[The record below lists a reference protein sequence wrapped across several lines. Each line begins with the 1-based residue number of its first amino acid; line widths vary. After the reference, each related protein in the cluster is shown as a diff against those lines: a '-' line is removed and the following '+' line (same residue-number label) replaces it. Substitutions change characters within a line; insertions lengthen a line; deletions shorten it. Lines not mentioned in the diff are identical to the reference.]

1 MCVNTHTHT
10 HSVLSTL
17 FLLSLYVDTNT
28 TQSVTVIFC
37 QVFKSCTINIL
48 TLLFQIL
55 LHLCLFSVNFKICL
69 LISTKACR
77 DFYLDVI
84 ECTDQLRKKWLLN
97 NTLFHSPWTCYVTSF
112 KPFLFS
118 LSNVLQFSMYKTS
131 TLLTVLSTLI
141 KNIVYVT
148 PKKVLTKILLYHLCI
163 FHIPPTCPWH
173 FVNWIYS
180 VLSWYRIPKNNSN
193 LNIYIKALWNYEEMG
208 GGISHRKVK

>member
-1 MCVNTHTHT
+1 MKTLFFFTNLPFYYCKKKKKKSVDCVCPHTHTHT

-37 QVFKSCTINIL
+37 QVFKSGTISIL

-84 ECTDQLRKKWLLN
+84 ECTDQLRKKWLFN
-97 NTLFHSPWTCYVTSF
+97 NTVFHSPWTCYVTSF

-131 TLLTVLSTLI
+131 TLLTVLNILI

-163 FHIPPTCPWH
+163 PNMP
-173 FVNWIYS
+173 
-180 VLSWYRIPKNNSN
+180 LSFC
-193 LNIYIKALWNYEEMG
+193 
-208 GGISHRKVK
+208 

>member
-1 MCVNTHTHT
+1 MYIDPIVPGTFVENTFFLHQFTFLLLQKKKKKSVDCVCPHTHTHT

-37 QVFKSCTINIL
+37 QVFKSGTISIL

-69 LISTKACR
+69 LISTKPCR
-77 DFYLDVI
+77 DFYLDVV
-84 ECTDQLRKKWLLN
+84 ECTDQLRKKWLFN
-97 NTLFHSPWTCYVTSF
+97 NTVFHSPWTCYVTSF

-131 TLLTVLSTLI
+131 TLLTVLNILI
-141 KNIVYVT
+141 KNIM
-148 PKKVLTKILLYHLCI
+148 LLQRKFWLKFCCI
-163 FHIPPTCPWH
+163 IFASPTCPCH

-180 VLSWYRIPKNNSN
+180 VLSW
-193 LNIYIKALWNYEEMG
+193 
-208 GGISHRKVK
+208 

>member
-1 MCVNTHTHT
+1 MYIDPIVPGTFVENTFFSSPIYLSTIAKKKKKKKISWLCVSTHTHT

-37 QVFKSCTINIL
+37 QVFKSGTISIL

-69 LISTKACR
+69 LISTKPCR
-77 DFYLDVI
+77 DFYLDVV
-84 ECTDQLRKKWLLN
+84 ECTDQLRKKWLFN
-97 NTLFHSPWTCYVTSF
+97 NTVFHSPWTCYVTSF

-131 TLLTVLSTLI
+131 TLLTVLNILI

-163 FHIPPTCPWH
+163 PNMP
-173 FVNWIYS
+173 
-180 VLSWYRIPKNNSN
+180 LSFC
-193 LNIYIKALWNYEEMG
+193 
-208 GGISHRKVK
+208 

>member
-1 MCVNTHTHT
+1 MKTLFFFTNLPFYYCKKKKKISWLCVSTHTHTHT

-37 QVFKSCTINIL
+37 QVFKSGTISIL

-84 ECTDQLRKKWLLN
+84 ECTDQLRKWLFN
-97 NTLFHSPWTCYVTSF
+97 NTVFHSPWTCYVTSF

-131 TLLTVLSTLI
+131 TLLTVLNILI

-163 FHIPPTCPWH
+163 PNMP
-173 FVNWIYS
+173 
-180 VLSWYRIPKNNSN
+180 LSFC
-193 LNIYIKALWNYEEMG
+193 
-208 GGISHRKVK
+208 